1 MSVAIA
7 IYQNIYCRYLAP
19 GECVI
24 HDRGLEFCNEVHR
37 LLHACF
43 GVNIR
48 IISAGRPRGN
58 GLAENRVKIM
68 KEKMRAIMSE
78 TGNVSLNA
86 NFNFCK
92 SMR

>member
-37 LLHACF
+37 LLHDCF
-43 GVNIR
+43 DVKIR
-48 IISAGRPRGN
+48 IISAWKWTRGKPR
-58 GLAENRVKIM
+58 ENHERK
-68 KEKMRAIMSE
+68 
-78 TGNVSLNA
+78 NA
-86 NFNFCK
+86 
-92 SMR
+92 RYHE